1 MPADLDADTFAAALR
16 LWINRHDTLRSM
28 LVPLDAPMAN
38 SHLQRF
44 TLDPGT
50 VDIEHVTVDTAAA
63 IARHEPLSTVIE
75 YLFDE
80 QVGPCRWPGY
90 LLLTISHS
98 RATTVCLAVDH
109 SLIDGYGLLKLPREL
124 HMLYAV
130 AQGTQASLPPVE
142 SYPDFAEA
150 ERCEAEALTASDE
163 TVQRWRRCLEAFG
176 GTLPPFPI
184 NVHHPDTTAPPQRG
198 GYLELLDDATTRAF
212 TQQCR
217 TAGGDIF
224 SGLFACLAKA
234 ARELTGNPAFHTMAP
249 FQTQPSQ
256 WSSSLGWYVGMA
268 PVTFPL
274 GEEETFETAIAHATQ
289 GLQALKTLALVPI
302 TRVAE
307 LLGQP
312 LRDTFMVSFMDLRR
326 VPGARE
332 WEKWRVVSFRSR
344 SNDPDEVCLWF
355 MRTHNGLIVDYR
367 HPATAAADR
376 VVADYITRTKRQ
388 LNAIASTAKWYAP
401 SS

>member
-1 MPADLDADTFAAALR
+1 MPIADPDTFSTQRLRSSKTGFIGKIVPNEQRPPSGKAGGLHQHLQCFALINRCRPDFYDALTVLQGPARISLLSTFEALDSGATPPPSWLGCTFEMPADLDADTFAAALR

-38 SHLQRF
+38 SQLQRF

-130 AQGTQASLPPVE
+130 AQGTQAPLPPAE

-150 ERCEAEALTASDE
+150 ERREAEALTASDE
-163 TVQRWRRCLEAFG
+163 TVQRWQHCLEAFG
-176 GTLPPFPI
+176 GTLPPVPDQCSSSR
-184 NVHHPDTTAPPQRG
+184 HHGTPSARWLP
-198 GYLELLDDATTRAF
+198 
-212 TQQCR
+212 R
-217 TAGGDIF
+217 TAG
-224 SGLFACLAKA
+224 
-234 ARELTGNPAFHTMAP
+234 
-249 FQTQPSQ
+249 
-256 WSSSLGWYVGMA
+256 
-268 PVTFPL
+268 
-274 GEEETFETAIAHATQ
+274 
-289 GLQALKTLALVPI
+289 
-302 TRVAE
+302 
-307 LLGQP
+307 
-312 LRDTFMVSFMDLRR
+312 
-326 VPGARE
+326 
-332 WEKWRVVSFRSR
+332 
-344 SNDPDEVCLWF
+344 
-355 MRTHNGLIVDYR
+355 
-367 HPATAAADR
+367 
-376 VVADYITRTKRQ
+376 
-388 LNAIASTAKWYAP
+388 
-401 SS
+401 